1 LNLVLYRPLRKRLI
15 MNQGRMAF
23 TQIMDFASQDI
34 FKVCVKR
41 YKEQVEKV
49 SAYGGG
55 YSVSYS
61 GMVEARC

>member
-1 LNLVLYRPLRKRLI
+1 